1 MTPLYSKQASKFL
14 DSQDDDT
21 YNRIK
26 SAVHKLPMGDVKKL
40 QGSKGK
46 YRLRV
51 GSLRVIFKRIGQ
63 NMFYIEAIDNR
74 GQVYK

>member
-1 MTPLYSKQASKFL
+1 VTPQYSKQASKFL

-26 SAVHKLPMGDVKKL
+26 SAVRKLPKGDVRKL
-40 QGSKGK
+40 QGYKDK

-51 GSLRVIFKRIGQ
+51 GSFRVIFKRVGQ
-63 NMFYIEAIDNR
+63 NMFCVETIDNR